1 MKLKS
6 VKINT
11 ESAEVIDNNAQQI
24 SELKENFIRK
34 KYNLMHLIGYKAY
47 INKYPEDV
55 NTPEDIKIDG
65 YIVKLRDKID
75 ESREKSDELNTHK
88 KQISELELQIEMLK
102 NDKND
107 RMREEEKKKA
117 EEIMNLNVNM
127 KEKIELLKQQYT
139 ESNNDRI
146 SAITQLTMLQ
156 NSQLTNELEYQSSKA
171 DKALTK
177 NTNLQDN
184 IYNCQR
190 DIDIHK
196 EVENKLAKNAKDLY
210 KK

>member
-1 MKLKS
+1 
-6 VKINT
+6 
-11 ESAEVIDNNAQQI
+11 
-24 SELKENFIRK
+24 
-34 KYNLMHLIGYKAY
+34 MHLIGYKAY
-47 INKYPEDV
+47 VTKYPVPV
-55 NTPEDIKIDG
+55 NSSQTETTKDITSGDSKIEG
-65 YIVKLRDKID
+65 HIMKLREKID
-75 ESREKSDELNTHK
+75 ESKEKSDELNTHK
-88 KQISELELQIEMLK
+88 KLISELELQIEMLK

-171 DKALTK
+171 DKALSK

>member
-1 MKLKS
+1 M
-6 VKINT
+6 
-11 ESAEVIDNNAQQI
+11 
-24 SELKENFIRK
+24 
-34 KYNLMHLIGYKAY
+34 
-47 INKYPEDV
+47 
-55 NTPEDIKIDG
+55 
-65 YIVKLRDKID
+65 RDKID